1 MKYIQKQ
8 INGFE
13 WLIPRLL
20 YSEKSFPAISQEDT
34 LHSGRSGEDY
44 CLDMFIDAN
53 FCASKVIVDVCSGQG
68 NLDDLAKIADRFI
81 RIDKL
86 YEDNSLVNG
95 LLRKSIC
102 PDKYTFF
109 ATDSYH
115 LPVPSQTADLVLEN
129 YGLLYYF
136 SDFVFGDY
144 QPINTTLEDYL
155 DNSSPNVLNAV
166 QQGLFWFL
174 ASLGEK
180 IRIGKHG
187 ADILIGPKPYTS
199 RIQCFDT
206 FIKPSIDLLQK
217 QQILKDFNWQSGYA
231 HIVKS

>member
-1 MKYIQKQ
+1 M
-8 INGFE
+8 
-13 WLIPRLL
+13 
-20 YSEKSFPAISQEDT
+20 
-34 LHSGRSGEDY
+34 
-44 CLDMFIDAN
+44 
-53 FCASKVIVDVCSGQG
+53 
-68 NLDDLAKIADRFI
+68 
-81 RIDKL
+81 
-86 YEDNSLVNG
+86 
-95 LLRKSIC
+95 
-102 PDKYTFF
+102 
-109 ATDSYH
+109 
-115 LPVPSQTADLVLEN
+115 LEN

-217 QQILKDFNWQSGYA
+217 QQILKDF
-231 HIVKS
+231 